1 MISSFGKFAK
11 GLGAKIILTLLG
23 LSMIV
28 FWGLGGLTNLSLSRN
43 TPAIEVGDDN
53 ISMQQLAQAFDK
65 ERERM
70 GAMMGGQYL
79 SPADGIKAGLLA
91 SAVQGQI
98 IASVSK
104 QVRDELGLNASD
116 AAVRKYV
123 ERNPA
128 FADALGNFDKN
139 MFYAYLGQMRM
150 SETELAH
157 KLRDEL
163 AMQHLNNTIIELGYN
178 PTILAEQIYKYKN
191 EKRSVEAA
199 LIEPSHI
206 KIEKKPTQEE
216 LKEYYEAYPE
226 NFILPEYR
234 TVSIVQITP
243 ADAAKTVQIDTEKID
258 EVYQQKK
265 SEFGMPEKRQLE
277 QILFDSA
284 EKATAVKA
292 DLTPDSFRKV
302 ATQSAGQTDEQTD
315 FGWVASTDMLAELS
329 EPVFKGKKGDII
341 GPVQTS
347 LGWHF
352 VLIRDI
358 QPAVQP
364 DEQSIKADIKK
375 QLIQESAYGEME
387 NIVRTFEDALGT
399 GATLQEATKT
409 AGLTV
414 KKIGT
419 FDATGTMQDGNSI
432 DDDFKTPTLLQE
444 IFTLAQGEPSAV
456 MEHNNG
462 YIVVQVDDII
472 PSAPKNFEDATEQ
485 LMALWTAEQQKS
497 ALSDY
502 ADTILKHT
510 QKGHGLQAQGTFKNF
525 TVFKETDITRENIG
539 ELPNGVIND
548 IFVQKAG
555 AENAVLMPL
564 GDNIIISVVQKI
576 TPANP
581 QKDERG
587 VNIVKQ
593 TLKAQTGEGLANEVM
608 GAYAGELGVVV
619 NEKAIADAF
628 APYQTQE

>member
-28 FWGLGGLTNLSLSRN
+28 FWGLGGLTNISLSRN
-43 TPAIEVGDDN
+43 TPAIEVGDEN
-53 ISMQQLAQAFDK
+53 ISMQQLANAFDK

-70 GAMMGGQYL
+70 GAMIGGQYL

-91 SAVQGQI
+91 SAVQAQI
-98 IASVSK
+98 ITSVSK

-157 KLRDEL
+157 KLRNEL

-206 KIEKKPTQEE
+206 KIEKQPSEDE

-243 ADAAKTVQIDTEKID
+243 AEASKKVQIDATKID

-265 SEFGMPEKRQLE
+265 GEFGTPEKRQLE

-284 EKATAVKA
+284 EKAESVKA
-292 DLTPDSFRKV
+292 DLTPNSFRQI
-302 ATQSAGQTDEQTD
+302 ATQKAGQTDEQTD

-358 QPAVQP
+358 QPAVKP

-387 NIVRTFEDALGT
+387 NIVRNFEDALGT
-399 GATLQEATKT
+399 GATLQEAAKT
-409 AGLTV
+409 AGLSV
-414 KKIGT
+414 EKIGT
-419 FDATGTMQDGNSI
+419 FDATGTMQNGKAI
-432 DDDFKTPTLLQE
+432 KKDFKAPTLLQE
-444 IFTLAQGEPSAV
+444 IFTLAQNEPSAV
-456 MEHNNG
+456 MEHKNG
-462 YIVVQVDDII
+462 YVVVQVDDVI
-472 PSAPKNFEDATEQ
+472 PSAPKNFNDAKEQ
-485 LMALWTAEQQKS
+485 LLALWIAEQQKA
-497 ALSDY
+497 ALSEY
-502 ADTILKHT
+502 ADTILKRT
-510 QKGHGLQAQGTFKNF
+510 QKGNGLQAQGVFKNF
-525 TVFKETDITRENIG
+525 TAFKETDITRENAGDLPTSTIG
-539 ELPNGVIND
+539 N
-548 IFVQKAG
+548 IFAQKAG
-555 AENAVLMPL
+555 AENAVSMPF
-564 GDNIIISVVQKI
+564 GDNIIISVVKKI

-581 QKDERG
+581 QKDEQG
-587 VNIVKQ
+587 VNIVRQ

-608 GAYAGELGVVV
+608 GAYAAELGVIV
-619 NEKAIADAF
+619 NEKAIEEAF